1 MRGKAI
7 GMAADRRAM
16 IAGRRAASE
25 RRGTFPPL
33 LTMQPTLLILIAMAA
48 DHLARIGQHFH
59 VIYAPTRAERDAAV
73 TRDGHAVRVV
83 LTNGSTG
90 LSAPEIAAMPA
101 LELACALGAGY
112 ENIDVQAARARGV
125 VVANG
130 AGTNDACVADHAIGL
145 LLATVR
151 GIPKL
156 DRATRNGIWRD
167 DIPLQPGVWGK
178 RLGIVGLGTIG
189 LQIAR
194 RAAGFDMQIGYH
206 NRKPRENVP
215 YRYFGAIGAMAEWAD
230 FLIVATPGGAQTR
243 HLVNRDVLE
252 ALGPT
257 GYVVNIARGSVVDTA
272 ALEAAIRAGRLGGAG
287 LDVYESEPAPPAGLL
302 DLAQVVLTPHIAGWS
317 PESIAATVDRFLEN
331 ARLHLAGE
339 AVVSPV

>member
-1 MRGKAI
+1 
-7 GMAADRRAM
+7 
-16 IAGRRAASE
+16 
-25 RRGTFPPL
+25 
-33 LTMQPTLLILIAMAA
+33 MQPTLLILIAMAP

-59 VIYAPTRAERDAAV
+59 VLYAPTRAERDATIA
-73 TRDGHAVRVV
+73 RDGHAVRVV

-90 LSAPEIAAMPA
+90 LTAAEIAAMPE
-101 LELACALGAGY
+101 LERASARGAGY
-112 ENIDVQAARARGV
+112 ENIDVEAARARGV

-156 DRATRNGIWRD
+156 DKLTRDGVWRD
-167 DIPLQPGVWGK
+167 GLPLQPGVWGK

-206 NRKPRENVP
+206 NRKPREGVP
-215 YRYFGAIGAMAEWAD
+215 YRFFDGLKDMAAWAD
-230 FLIVATPGGAQTR
+230 FLIVATPGGAQTK
-243 HLVNRDVLE
+243 HLINQDILA
-252 ALGPT
+252 ALGPN

-272 ALEAAIRAGRLGGAG
+272 ALEAAIRAGKLGGAG
-287 LDVYESEPAPPAGLL
+287 LDVYESEPKPPAGLL
-302 DLAQVVLTPHIAGWS
+302 DLEQVVLTPHIAGWS
-317 PESIAATVDRFLEN
+317 PESVQATVDRFLEN
-331 ARLHLAGE
+331 ARLHRAGE

>member
-1 MRGKAI
+1 MH
-7 GMAADRRAM
+7 
-16 IAGRRAASE
+16 
-25 RRGTFPPL
+25 
-33 LTMQPTLLILIAMAA
+33 PTLLILIAMTPDNVAQ
-48 DHLARIGQHFH
+48 IGQHFH
-59 VIYAPTRAERDAAV
+59 VIHAPTRAERDTTIA
-73 TRDGHAVRVV
+73 RDGHNVRIV

-90 LSAPEIAAMPA
+90 LTAAEIAAMPK

-156 DRATRNGIWRD
+156 DRITRDGVWRD
-167 DIPLQPGVWGK
+167 DIPLPPGVSGK

-189 LQIAR
+189 QQIAR

-206 NRKPRENVP
+206 NRAPREGVP
-215 YRYFGAIGAMAEWAD
+215 YRYFNVLKDMAEWAD

-243 HLVNRDVLE
+243 HLINHTILE
-252 ALGPT
+252 ALGPH
-257 GYVVNIARGSVVDTA
+257 GYVVNIARGSVVDTV
-272 ALEAAIRAGRLGGAG
+272 ALEAAIRAGKLGGAG
-287 LDVYESEPAPPAGLL
+287 LDVYESEPKPPAGLL
-302 DLAQVVLTPHIAGWS
+302 DLEQVVLTPHVAGWS
-317 PESIAATVDRFLEN
+317 PESVQATVDRFLEN
-331 ARLHLAGE
+331 ARRHLAGE

>member
-1 MRGKAI
+1 
-7 GMAADRRAM
+7 
-16 IAGRRAASE
+16 
-25 RRGTFPPL
+25 
-33 LTMQPTLLILIAMAA
+33 
-48 DHLARIGQHFH
+48 
-59 VIYAPTRAERDAAV
+59 
-73 TRDGHAVRVV
+73 
-83 LTNGSTG
+83 
-90 LSAPEIAAMPA
+90 
-101 LELACALGAGY
+101 
-112 ENIDVQAARARGV
+112 
-125 VVANG
+125 
-130 AGTNDACVADHAIGL
+130 DHAIGL

-215 YRYFGAIGAMAEWAD
+215 RKPRENVPYRYFDAIGAMAEWAD

-302 DLAQVVLTPHIAGWS
+302 DLEQVVLTPHIAGWS

>member
-1 MRGKAI
+1 
-7 GMAADRRAM
+7 M
-16 IAGRRAASE
+16 IVGRRARHFLQTRSS
-25 RRGTFPPL
+25 PPLRPTLL
-33 LTMQPTLLILIAMAA
+33 LTMHPTLLILIAMTPDNVAQI
-48 DHLARIGQHFH
+48 ARHFH
-59 VIYAPTRAERDAAV
+59 VIHAPTRAERDTAIA
-73 TRDGHAVRVV
+73 RDGQNVRIV

-90 LSAPEIAAMPA
+90 LTAAEMAAMPK

-156 DRATRNGIWRD
+156 DRITRDGVWRD
-167 DIPLQPGVWGK
+167 HIPLPPGVSGK

-189 LQIAR
+189 QQIAR

-206 NRKPRENVP
+206 NRTPREGVP
-215 YRYFGAIGAMAEWAD
+215 YRYFNGLKDMAEWAD
-230 FLIVATPGGAQTR
+230 FLIVATPGGAQTK
-243 HLVNRDVLE
+243 HLIDQTILE
-252 ALGPT
+252 TLGPH

-272 ALEAAIRAGRLGGAG
+272 ALETAIRAGKLGGAG
-287 LDVYESEPAPPAGLL
+287 LDVYESEPKPPAGLL
-302 DLAQVVLTPHIAGWS
+302 DLEQVVLTPHVAGWS
-317 PESIAATVDRFLEN
+317 PESVQATVDRFLEN
-331 ARLHLAGE
+331 ARRHLAGE